1 MRAGVRE
8 VKPVRIDWLTRTA
21 KVSPMSPLVL
31 AAEKLGIRWL
41 MLFDGEY
48 VYGSS
53 PGLIEAADA
62 LIRAMRP
69 RSLIDLFGGS
79 GAVSKLAAMNGVKR
93 IIYVDLYPEAAY
105 RNLRGMRGIEIVR
118 EDAFKFLGRGV
129 ECDLL
134 IADPPEE
141 LADKTARYLMRNRRV
156 FRKAALTWIGS
167 DCPRR
172 KISSLARMRMT
183 EIIEVWGDFFLIL
196 WNRGLRDRIERVKR
210 MLE

>member
-1 MRAGVRE
+1 MTEPSSRSSARHDMRAGVRE

-69 RSLIDLFGGS
+69 RSLIDLFGG
-79 GAVSKLAAMNGVKR
+79 
-93 IIYVDLYPEAAY
+93 
-105 RNLRGMRGIEIVR
+105 
-118 EDAFKFLGRGV
+118 
-129 ECDLL
+129 
-134 IADPPEE
+134 
-141 LADKTARYLMRNRRV
+141 
-156 FRKAALTWIGS
+156 
-167 DCPRR
+167 
-172 KISSLARMRMT
+172 
-183 EIIEVWGDFFLIL
+183 
-196 WNRGLRDRIERVKR
+196 
-210 MLE
+210 

>member
-1 MRAGVRE
+1 MRKRMKG

-21 KVSPMSPLVL
+21 KISSMSPLVL
-31 AAEKLGIRWL
+31 VAEKLGIRWL

-53 PGLIEAADA
+53 PGLVEAADA
-62 LIRAMRP
+62 LIRAIRP
-69 RSLIDLFGGS
+69 RSLVDLFGGS
-79 GAVSKLAAMNGVKR
+79 GAISKLAAMNGVKR
-93 IIYVDLYPEAAY
+93 IIYVDLHPEAAH
-105 RNLRGMRGIEIVR
+105 RNLRGVEEVEIVR
-118 EDAFKFLGRGV
+118 GDAFEFLKSDV

-141 LADKTARYLMRNRRV
+141 LADETARYLMRNRHI

-167 DCPRR
+167 DYSRR
-172 KISSLARMRMT
+172 RIKRLSGIRMT
-183 EIIEVWGDFFLIL
+183 EVLEVWGDFFLLL
-196 WNRGLRDRIERVKR
+196 WNRGLRDRIERIKC

>member
-1 MRAGVRE
+1 MRVGARA

-21 KVSPMSPLVL
+21 RVSPMSPLVL

-41 MLFDGEY
+41 MLFEGEY

-62 LIRAMRP
+62 LIKVIKP

-79 GAVSKLAAMNGVKR
+79 GAISKLAAMNGVKR
-93 IIYVDLYPEAAY
+93 IVYVDLHPEAAR
-105 RNLRGMRGIEIVR
+105 RNLRGVRGIKIVR
-118 EDAFKFLGRGV
+118 GDAFEFLERGV

-141 LADKTARYLMRNRRV
+141 LADETARYLMRNRSI

-167 DCPRR
+167 DRPRGR
-172 KISSLARMRMT
+172 FGRLSRSRMT
-183 EIIEVWGDFFLIL
+183 EILEIWGDFFLLL
-196 WNRGLRDRIERVKR
+196 WNRGLRGRIERVKR